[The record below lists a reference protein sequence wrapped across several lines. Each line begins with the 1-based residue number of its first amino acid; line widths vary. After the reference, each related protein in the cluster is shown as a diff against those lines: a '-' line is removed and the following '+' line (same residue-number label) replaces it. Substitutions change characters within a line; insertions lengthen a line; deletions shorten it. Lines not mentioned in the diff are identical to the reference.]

1 MHATQK
7 GAGGSSLGLPD
18 TRVKFGGQMDPDRD
32 RGRST
37 ISMRSKG
44 RTPVVMSLKQDLLT
58 FSSKLIDA
66 FAWLTV
72 RSGSGLKVQIHF
84 LPPFSPS
91 ISGYFGE

>member
-1 MHATQK
+1 
-7 GAGGSSLGLPD
+7 
-18 TRVKFGGQMDPDRD
+18 
-32 RGRST
+32 
-37 ISMRSKG
+37 
-44 RTPVVMSLKQDLLT
+44 MSLKQDLLT